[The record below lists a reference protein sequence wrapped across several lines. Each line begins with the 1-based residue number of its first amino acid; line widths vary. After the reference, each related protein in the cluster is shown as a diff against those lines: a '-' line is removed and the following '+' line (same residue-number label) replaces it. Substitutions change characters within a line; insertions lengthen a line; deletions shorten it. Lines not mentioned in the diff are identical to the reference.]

1 MKRIVTFML
10 ALISWSGSLAQT
22 VEVGLFQDHLVKVAV
37 VYCSSGN
44 YQLLLEGE
52 LRSRLGEGDIIYL
65 TLEDGKVKVLDA
77 QQDFGYASHVELRSL
92 SVESVFRVRSVS
104 PELESRM
111 YDDNLLVIPADR
123 YLTLV
128 NKVDMDKYLAG
139 VVEAESGS
147 RAEKEFYKA
156 QSILCRTFAMKQMDR
171 HSNEGFSLCDGPHCQ
186 AYKGKSN
193 ANPEILEAIIETS
206 GLILA
211 DYNFKLITAAYH
223 ANSGGQTQRASDV
236 WLSDVDYL
244 QSVVD
249 PYSLHQ
255 NHAKW
260 QDTISFAAWKEYL
273 LKNGM
278 ESVNKIPDEIIYVEQ
293 MRRKKYFILDKD
305 SIKMTKIREDWG
317 FKSAFFDMFPA
328 GDSVLIWGK
337 GFGHGIGMSQE
348 GAMKMARDDFSYQDI
363 LQFYFH
369 EVRLM
374 DYRDLPDS
382 SLPRALLEQ

>member
-1 MKRIVTFML
+1 MKR
-10 ALISWSGSLAQT
+10 LIIILLIGFSWTGSMAQQ
-22 VEVGLFQDHLVKVAV
+22 VDVGLFHDHLVQSAV

-52 LRSRLGEGDIIYL
+52 LRSRLEEGDIIYL
-65 TLEDGKVKVLDA
+65 TLEDGRVKVLDA
-77 QQDFGYASHVELRSL
+77 EQDYGYASHVELRSL
-92 SVESVFRVRSVS
+92 SVESVFRIRSVS
-104 PELESRM
+104 PELESVI

-123 YLTLV
+123 FLTLV
-128 NKVDMDKYLAG
+128 NSVDMDKYLAG

-147 RAEKEFYKA
+147 NAGKEFYKA
-156 QSILCRTFAMKQMDR
+156 QSILCRTFTLKQMDR
-171 HSNEGFSLCDGPHCQ
+171 HTSEGFSLCDGPHCQ
-186 AYKGKSN
+186 AYKGKSKS
-193 ANPEILEAIIETS
+193 NPEILEAIIETS

-223 ANSGGQTQRASDV
+223 SNSGGQTQRASDV

-260 QDTISFAAWKEYL
+260 QDTISFEEWKAYL

-278 ESVNKIPDEIIYVEQ
+278 KSVGKIPDEIIYIEQ

-317 FKSAFFDMFPA
+317 FKSAFFDMFPD
-328 GDSVLIWGK
+328 GDSVLVWGK
-337 GFGHGIGMSQE
+337 GYGHGIGMSQE
-348 GAMKMARDDFSYQDI
+348 GAMKMAVDGFSYQDI
-363 LQFYFH
+363 LQFYYH

-382 SLPRALLEQ
+382 SLPRAVLDQ